1 MKGFR
6 KLSIAA
12 TAVTLLLITVGALV
26 RATGSGLGC
35 PDWPK
40 CYGSWVPPLRA
51 ASIIEYSHRL
61 TASLL
66 GVLVLWLAIQAWLK
80 FRSVKPIFWPAFLS
94 LVTVL
99 IQAGIGRSVVLG
111 ELPRGLVALH
121 FFTSLTVLGLL
132 VLTSANAIN
141 PRGGRFDKVAL
152 HGVVALIAAF
162 IVLMVGAFVS
172 QYQAALAFVDWPL
185 MDGSLSPP
193 QGGLKLVHYAH
204 RVLAG
209 LLGITLGHYV
219 YRVERLEVPDAPL
232 KKLVRACFALWFIQV
247 VLGAANVF
255 TRSAEWAIVAHVL
268 AAALLWS
275 ALVAAAVRAYR
286 RPRENHGAADTRVS
300 VDTQEVEVPASSMGD
315 VAKAY
320 FMLTK
325 PRIIELLLITT
336 VPAMVLA
343 TRGWPGGWLVLATLI
358 GGSLTAGSANA
369 INCYVDRDIDEMM
382 ARTST
387 RPLPAHQIEPNRA
400 LIFGILLGV
409 AGYVWLAVTVNVP
422 AALLATSAIVF
433 YVFIYTLWMKRR
445 TPSNIVIGGAA
456 GAVPVL
462 VGWAAVTGTLS
473 RSAWVLFAIIFYW
486 TPPHFWAL
494 ALKYSDDYSAAG
506 VPMLPVVQGR
516 RRTTDQMFL
525 YSVVLLAVSLLLVP
539 VAHLGYPYLITAVV
553 LGVGLTAY
561 SLRLRADPTDIKA
574 MRMFH
579 FSITYLVIL
588 FVAVAVDRLID
599 AATPVVLYRP
609 LMVAAWSTFV
619 VFELAILISVLG
631 YKRTHEGRWRAAAG
645 ELLWTAV
652 PLVVVSALFLLSW
665 QTGSLAAP

>member
-12 TAVTLLLITVGALV
+12 TAGTLLLITVGALV

-40 CYGSWVPPLRA
+40 CYGSWIPPMRA
-51 ASIIEYSHRL
+51 DSIIEYSHRL

-66 GVLVLWLAIQAWLK
+66 GILVLSLAIQAWLK
-80 FRSVKPIFWPAFLS
+80 FRPVKPVFWPAFLA
-94 LVTVL
+94 LVTVV

-111 ELPRGLVALH
+111 DLPRGLVALH
-121 FFTSLTVLGLL
+121 FFTSLTLLALL
-132 VLTSANAIN
+132 VVTSANATN
-141 PRGGRFDKVAL
+141 PRGGRFDKVAM
-152 HGVVALIAAF
+152 HGVVALVATF
-162 IVLMVGAFVS
+162 LVLMVGAFVS

-185 MDGSLSPP
+185 MDGSLLPP
-193 QGGLKLVHYAH
+193 EGGLKLVHYTH

-209 LLGITLGHYV
+209 LLGITLAHYV
-219 YRVERLEVPDAPL
+219 YRVERSDTPDGPL
-232 KKLVRACFALWFIQV
+232 KILVRASFTLWIIQV
-247 VLGAANVF
+247 LLGAANVF
-255 TRSAEWAIVAHVL
+255 TGSAEWAIVAHVL
-268 AAALLWS
+268 AGALLWS

-286 RPRENHGAADTRVS
+286 RPREAPEARDLGVAVDVLDGEGTR
-300 VDTQEVEVPASSMGD
+300 SSRVD

-369 INCYVDRDIDEMM
+369 INCCVDRDIDGMM

-387 RPLPAHQIEPNRA
+387 RPLPAHQIVPRDA
-400 LIFGILLGV
+400 LMFGILLGV
-409 AGYVWLAVTVNVP
+409 AGYVWLAVTVNVV

-473 RSAWVLFAIIFYW
+473 KSAWVLFAIIFYW

-494 ALKYSDDYSAAG
+494 ALKYSADYSRAG

-525 YSVVLLAVSLLLVP
+525 YSLVLLSVSLLLVP
-539 VAHLGYPYLITAVV
+539 VARLGYLYLITAMV

-579 FSITYLVIL
+579 FSITYLVIV

-599 AATPVVLYRP
+599 STTPVALYRP
-609 LMVAAWSTFV
+609 LMIVAWSTFV

-631 YKRTHEGRWRAAAG
+631 YKKATEGRWRAAAA
-645 ELLWTAV
+645 ELAWTAV
-652 PLVVVSALFLLSW
+652 PLIVVSTLFLLSW
-665 QTGSLAAP
+665 QTGSLATP